1 MPARFSVFQTV
12 LFIGDFLRHQ
22 SEKATSKDEFSLK
35 RNALSQYEAK
45 SPKGSSLFFSLS
57 QGFYLLFH
65 NTKMHPS
72 IWLSE
77 NFHFLQDAIAYFI
90 RENGSQKLR
99 WLSRRLPF
107 PWSSVVSCSYT
118 HGHSID
124 SLQPSSLSFADLT

>member
-65 NTKMHPS
+65 NTKTHPS

-90 RENGSQKLR
+90 RARNSDGSVGGY
-99 WLSRRLPF
+99 PF
-107 PWSSVVSCSYT
+107 HGALLCPVPTHMAIPLILCSQV
-118 HGHSID
+118 HFH
-124 SLQPSSLSFADLT
+124 LQT